1 MDISVI
7 FWKLRHKIKR
17 LAAYLF
23 QLNCLT
29 ILDIEV
35 ACTNYEGVD
44 AVKRALKK
52 GLELSTENMPIKVCI
67 YRHMLTTIY
76 SIGENIMG
84 PRPQALVWQQ
94 TGGEFKI

>member
-1 MDISVI
+1 M
-7 FWKLRHKIKR
+7 
-17 LAAYLF
+17 AAYLF

-67 YRHMLTTIY
+67 YRHMFIAIY
-76 SIGENIMG
+76 SIRENIMG
-84 PRPQALVWQQ
+84 PGPQALVWQQ
-94 TGGEFKI
+94 TGGEFKN